1 MSAISPIN
9 SITKNMRYELT
20 VSLRYLLAKRREK
33 FISII
38 SLISVFGVAVGV
50 CALIVVI
57 GVMSGFD
64 NDLRDKIVGTNSHL
78 VIEKDG
84 GIEDAQ
90 TVIKE
95 ITAIPHVVTASPF
108 LDGQAFVKTGGET
121 HNVIVKGI
129 VPEEETKVT
138 RLGDYLKKGSIGGL
152 KDGGIIIGSE
162 MAGRFNLKLGDTVSL
177 SSPMDIAVKE
187 FKVAGIFNTGM
198 YDYDLNLTFVDLKQA
213 QELFGAGNMAGGI
226 SVKIDDVYLAHDLRA
241 RIQKRLGFPFWVRTW
256 MDLNKNL
263 FAALKLEKLA
273 MFVIL
278 ALIVVV
284 ACFNIVS
291 TLIMVVME
299 KTKDIGILKSIGASS
314 GSIMTIFTLEGFLI
328 GAIGTFLGVA
338 SGLGLSYL
346 LEKYQFIQLP
356 RDIYYIDRFPVDVQ
370 AGDTLMIVAA
380 ALLIS
385 LLSCVYPA
393 WQASRLNPVD
403 ALRYE

>member
-1 MSAISPIN
+1 
-9 SITKNMRYELT
+9 MRYELT

-78 VIEKDG
+78 VIERDG

-90 TVIKE
+90 AVIKD
-95 ITAIPHVVTASPF
+95 IKTIPHVVTASPF
-108 LDGQAFVKTGGET
+108 LNGQAFVRNKDEIQ
-121 HNVIVKGI
+121 NVMVKGI
-129 VPEEETKVT
+129 VPAEEARVT
-138 RLGDYLKKGSIGGL
+138 RVGEYIIKGSL
-152 KDGGIIIGSE
+152 DNLNDGGIIIGSE
-162 MAGRFNLKLGDTVSL
+162 MADRLNFKLGDTVLL
-177 SSPMDIAVKE
+177 SSPMDTAVKE
-187 FKVAGIFNTGM
+187 FKVVGIFNTGM
-198 YDYDLNLTFVDLKQA
+198 YDYDLNLAFVDLKKA
-213 QELFGAGNMAGGI
+213 QELFGAEGMAGGI
-226 SVKIDDVYLAHDLRA
+226 SVKIDDVYLARDLRA
-241 RIQKRLGFPFWVRTW
+241 KIQKRLGFPFWVRTW

-273 MFVIL
+273 MFIIL

-299 KTKDIGILKSIGASS
+299 KTKDIGILKSIGATNS
-314 GSIMTIFTLEGFLI
+314 SIMAIFTLEGFLV

-338 SGLGLSYL
+338 GGLGLSYL

-370 AGDTLMIVAA
+370 AGDTIAIVAA
-380 ALLIS
+380 ALAIS

>member
-1 MSAISPIN
+1 
-9 SITKNMRYELT
+9 MRYELT

-57 GVMSGFD
+57 GVMAGFD

-84 GIEDAQ
+84 GIGNAQ
-90 TVIKE
+90 AVIKE
-95 ITAIPHVVTASPF
+95 IKTMPHVVTASPF
-108 LDGQAFVKTGGET
+108 LNGQAFVKTRGEM
-121 HNVIVKGI
+121 HSVIIKGV

-138 RLGDYLKKGSIGGL
+138 RVGEYIKQGSIGDL
-152 KDGGIIIGSE
+152 KDDGIIIGSE
-162 MAGRFNLKLGDTVSL
+162 MAGRFNLRLGDPVSL
-177 SSPMDIAVKE
+177 FSPMDSTTKDL
-187 FKVAGIFNTGM
+187 KVVGIFNTGM
-198 YDYDLNLTFVDLKQA
+198 YDYDLNLAFVDLKQA
-213 QELFGAGNMAGGI
+213 QELFGAEGMAGGI
-226 SVKIDDVYLAHDLRA
+226 SVKIDDVYLARDLRIK
-241 RIQKRLGFPFWVRTW
+241 IQKRLGFPFWVRTW

-263 FAALKLEKLA
+263 FTALKLEKLA

-299 KTKDIGILKSIGASS
+299 KTKDIGILKSIGAANS
-314 GSIMTIFTLEGFLI
+314 SIMAIFTLEGFLV

-338 SGLGLSYL
+338 GGLGLSYL

-370 AGDTLMIVAA
+370 FGDTLVIVVA

-393 WQASRLNPVD
+393 WQASRLNPID

>member
-1 MSAISPIN
+1 
-9 SITKNMRYELT
+9 MRYELT

-57 GVMSGFD
+57 GVMAGFD

-84 GIEDAQ
+84 GITDAQ
-90 TVIKE
+90 AVIKE
-95 ITAIPHVVTASPF
+95 IKTMPHVVTASPF
-108 LDGQAFVKTGGET
+108 LNGQAFIKFKDEIHSVM
-121 HNVIVKGI
+121 VKGV
-129 VPEEETKVT
+129 VPEEEVRVT
-138 RLGDYLKKGSIGGL
+138 RVGDYIKKGSIDNL
-152 KDGGIIIGSE
+152 RDGGIIIGSE
-162 MAGRFNLKLGDTVSL
+162 MASRFNLGLGDRVL
-177 SSPMDIAVKE
+177 VSSPMAAAVKD

-198 YDYDLNLTFVDLKQA
+198 YDYDLNLAFVDLKQA
-213 QELFGAGNMAGGI
+213 QELFGAEGMAGGI
-226 SVKIDDVYLAHDLRA
+226 SVKIDDVYLAQDLRVK
-241 RIQKRLGFPFWVRTW
+241 IQKRLGFPFWVRTW

-278 ALIVVV
+278 ALIVIV

-299 KTKDIGILKSIGASS
+299 KTKDIGILKSIGAAN
-314 GSIMTIFTLEGFLI
+314 GSIMAIFTLEGFLV

-338 SGLGLSYL
+338 GGLGLSYL

-370 AGDTLMIVAA
+370 AGDTLVIVAA

-393 WQASRLNPVD
+393 WQASRLNPID

>member
-1 MSAISPIN
+1 MNPIN
-9 SITKNMRYELT
+9 SRNFNMRYELT
-20 VSLRYLLAKRREK
+20 VSLRYLLAKRKEK

-38 SLISVFGVAVGV
+38 SLISIFGVAVGV

-57 GVMSGFD
+57 GVMAGFD

-90 TVIKE
+90 AVIKD
-95 ITAIPHVVTASPF
+95 IKAIPHVVTASPF
-108 LDGQAFVKTGGET
+108 LDGQAFVKFKDEI
-121 HNVIVKGI
+121 HSVMVKGV
-129 VPEEETKVT
+129 VPEEEVRVT
-138 RLGDYLKKGSIGGL
+138 RVGEYIKQGSIDNLG
-152 KDGGIIIGSE
+152 DGGIIIGSE
-162 MAGRFNLKLGDTVSL
+162 MASRFNLRLGDQVL
-177 SSPMDIAVKE
+177 VSSPMAAAVKD
-187 FKVAGIFNTGM
+187 FKVTGIFNSGM
-198 YDYDLNLTFVDLKQA
+198 YDYDLNLAFVDLKQA
-213 QELFGAGNMAGGI
+213 QELFGAEGMAGGI
-226 SVKIDDVYLAHDLRA
+226 GVKIDDVYLARDLRA
-241 RIQKRLGFPFWVRTW
+241 KIQKRLGFPFWVRTW

-263 FAALKLEKLA
+263 FSALKLEKLA
-273 MFVIL
+273 MFIIL

-299 KTKDIGILKSIGASS
+299 KTKDIGILKSIGATNR
-314 GSIMTIFTLEGFLI
+314 SIMAIFTLEGFLV
-328 GAIGTFLGVA
+328 GAIGTLLGVV

-370 AGDTLMIVAA
+370 FGDTVTIVVAA
-380 ALLIS
+380 LFIS
-385 LLSCVYPA
+385 LLSCIYPA

>member
-1 MSAISPIN
+1 
-9 SITKNMRYELT
+9 MRYELT

-90 TVIKE
+90 AVIKE
-95 ITAIPHVVTASPF
+95 ITTIPHVITASPF
-108 LDGQAFVKTGGET
+108 LDGQAFVKASGET
-121 HNVIVKGI
+121 HNLIVKGI
-129 VPEEETKVT
+129 VPEEEARVT
-138 RLGDYLKKGSIGGL
+138 RLGDYLKKGSIGDL
-152 KDGGIIIGSE
+152 RDGGIIIGSE
-162 MAGRFNLKLGDTVSL
+162 MAGRFNLKLGDPVSL

-187 FKVAGIFNTGM
+187 FKVVGIFNTGM
-198 YDYDLNLTFVDLKQA
+198 YDYDLNLAFVDLRQA
-213 QELFGAGNMAGGI
+213 QELFGAGGMAGGI
-226 SVKIDDVYLAHDLRA
+226 SVKIDDVYLARDLRA
-241 RIQKRLGFPFWVRTW
+241 VIQKRLGFPFWVRTW
-256 MDLNKNL
+256 MDLNKSL

-273 MFVIL
+273 MFIIL

-299 KTKDIGILKSIGASS
+299 KTKDIGILKSIGATNSS
-314 GSIMTIFTLEGFLI
+314 VMAIFTLEGFLV
-328 GAIGTFLGVA
+328 GVMGTFLGVA

-370 AGDTLMIVAA
+370 AGDTLIIVAA

-393 WQASRLNPVD
+393 WQASRLNPVE

>member
-1 MSAISPIN
+1 
-9 SITKNMRYELT
+9 
-20 VSLRYLLAKRREK
+20 
-33 FISII
+33 
-38 SLISVFGVAVGV
+38 
-50 CALIVVI
+50 
-57 GVMSGFD
+57 
-64 NDLRDKIVGTNSHL
+64 
-78 VIEKDG
+78 
-84 GIEDAQ
+84 
-90 TVIKE
+90 
-95 ITAIPHVVTASPF
+95 
-108 LDGQAFVKTGGET
+108 
-121 HNVIVKGI
+121 
-129 VPEEETKVT
+129 
-138 RLGDYLKKGSIGGL
+138 
-152 KDGGIIIGSE
+152 
-162 MAGRFNLKLGDTVSL
+162 
-177 SSPMDIAVKE
+177 
-187 FKVAGIFNTGM
+187 
-198 YDYDLNLTFVDLKQA
+198 
-213 QELFGAGNMAGGI
+213 
-226 SVKIDDVYLAHDLRA
+226 
-241 RIQKRLGFPFWVRTW
+241 

>member
-1 MSAISPIN
+1 
-9 SITKNMRYELT
+9 MRYELA
-20 VSLRYLLAKRREK
+20 VSLRYLLAKRKEK

-38 SLISVFGVAVGV
+38 SLISIFGVAVGV

-57 GVMSGFD
+57 GVMAGFD

-90 TVIKE
+90 AVIKD
-95 ITAIPHVVTASPF
+95 IKTIPHVVTASPF
-108 LDGQAFVKTGGET
+108 LDGQAFVKFKDEI
-121 HNVIVKGI
+121 HSVMVKGV
-129 VPEEETKVT
+129 VPEEEVRVT
-138 RLGDYLKKGSIGGL
+138 RVGEYIKQGSIDNL

-162 MAGRFNLKLGDTVSL
+162 MASRFNLRLGDQVSV
-177 SSPMDIAVKE
+177 SSPMAAAVKD
-187 FKVAGIFNTGM
+187 FKVAGIFNSGM
-198 YDYDLNLTFVDLKQA
+198 YDYDLNLAFVDLKQA
-213 QELFGAGNMAGGI
+213 QELFGAEGMAGGI
-226 SVKIDDVYLAHDLRA
+226 GVKIDDVYLARDLRA
-241 RIQKRLGFPFWVRTW
+241 KIQKRLGFPFWVRTW

-263 FAALKLEKLA
+263 FSALKLEKLA
-273 MFVIL
+273 MFIIL

-299 KTKDIGILKSIGASS
+299 KTKDIGILKSIGATNR
-314 GSIMTIFTLEGFLI
+314 SIMAIFTLEGFLV
-328 GAIGTFLGVA
+328 GAIGTLLGVA
-338 SGLGLSYL
+338 GGLGLSYL

-370 AGDTLMIVAA
+370 FGDTAVIVAA
-380 ALLIS
+380 ALFIS
-385 LLSCVYPA
+385 LLSCIYPA

>member
-1 MSAISPIN
+1 
-9 SITKNMRYELT
+9 MRYELT

-57 GVMSGFD
+57 GVMAGFD

-84 GIEDAQ
+84 GITDAQ
-90 TVIKE
+90 AVIKE
-95 ITAIPHVVTASPF
+95 IKIIPQVVTASPF
-108 LDGQAFVKTGGET
+108 LNGQAFVKTRGEM
-121 HNVIVKGI
+121 HSVIIKGV

-138 RLGDYLKKGSIGGL
+138 RVGEYIKQGSIGDL
-152 KDGGIIIGSE
+152 KDDGIIIGSE
-162 MAGRFNLKLGDTVSL
+162 MAGRFNLRLGDPVSL
-177 SSPMDIAVKE
+177 FSPMDSTTKDL
-187 FKVAGIFNTGM
+187 KVVGIFNTGM
-198 YDYDLNLTFVDLKQA
+198 YDYDLNLAFVDLKQA
-213 QELFGAGNMAGGI
+213 QELFGAEGMAGGI
-226 SVKIDDVYLAHDLRA
+226 SVKIDDVYLARDLRIK
-241 RIQKRLGFPFWVRTW
+241 IQKRLGFPFWVRTW

-263 FAALKLEKLA
+263 FTALKLEKLA

-299 KTKDIGILKSIGASS
+299 KTKDIGILKSIGAANS
-314 GSIMTIFTLEGFLI
+314 SIMAIFTLEGFLV

-338 SGLGLSYL
+338 GGLGLSYL

-370 AGDTLMIVAA
+370 FGDTLVIVVA

-393 WQASRLNPVD
+393 WQASRLNPID